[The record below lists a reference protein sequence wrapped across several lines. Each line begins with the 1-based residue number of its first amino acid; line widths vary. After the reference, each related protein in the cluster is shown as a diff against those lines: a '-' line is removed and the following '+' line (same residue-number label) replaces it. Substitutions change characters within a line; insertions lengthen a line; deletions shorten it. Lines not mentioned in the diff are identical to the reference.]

1 MVFGWFKKNEKKTL
15 QAPASALARPYPEV
29 GPRLELPDALYD
41 KIKRLCAK
49 GDQHAKSK
57 QFDTALTLYWQAHD
71 LLPESKTDWAAGT
84 WILTAIG
91 DANFLS
97 DDFEAGRDN
106 LSVAMHYPN
115 AIGNPF
121 IHLRLGQC
129 QFELGNLDRA
139 ADELA
144 RAYMGAGLDIFCEDD
159 AKYLNFL
166 ETRIKL
172 PAK

>member
-1 MVFGWFKKNEKKTL
+1 MVFGWFKKNEKKPS
-15 QAPASALARPYPEV
+15 QAPAPGWPSPEV
-29 GPRLELPDALYD
+29 SPGPELPDELYD
-41 KIKRLCAK
+41 KIKRLCAQ

-71 LLPESKTDWAAGT
+71 LLPEAKTDWAAGT

-97 DDFEAGRDN
+97 GDFEAGREN
-106 LSVAMHYPN
+106 LSAAMHYPN

-144 RAYMGAGLDIFCEDD
+144 RAYMGAGLEIFCEDD
-159 AKYLNFL
+159 AKYLDFL
-166 ETRIKL
+166 ETRLKP